1 VPEYLAPGVFVEEV
15 SYRSKA
21 IDGVTTTGAGAF
33 LLGVFLGLIA
43 ALAVDR
49 ARRRRRFTPS

>member
-1 VPEYLAPGVFVEEV
+1 MPEYLAPGVFVEEV

-21 IDGVTTTGAGAF
+21 IDGVATTGVGAF
-33 LLGVFLGLIA
+33 VLGILLGLFA

-49 ARRRRRFTPS
+49 ARRRRHPPP